1 MWQSA
6 ELHSTETYPKP
17 SKRVKGSTGECRNS
31 RTSSCIFW
39 TLFSH
44 FSQYNLCFYFRFLLL
59 LESLFLFADRLRS
72 DVALLS
78 GSSRNPSPT
87 KPPKMFQPW
96 GRMRKVSRYLPKTKQ
111 NYTETWDPKAS
122 SSSDDFTNHP
132 RSHCQGHFLVGLHN
146 LKLHSLSGLSCE
158 KPYCHTN
165 MYKNVMIW

>member
-87 KPPKMFQPW
+87 KPPNMFQPW
-96 GRMRKVSRYLPKTKQ
+96 GRMRKVSWYLPTTKQ
-111 NYTETWDPKAS
+111 NYTERAPGIGSIVIGWFHQPSKEPL
-122 SSSDDFTNHP
+122 P
-132 RSHCQGHFLVGLHN
+132 RTF
-146 LKLHSLSGLSCE
+146 SGWSPQPEWL
-158 KPYCHTN
+158 TA
-165 MYKNVMIW
+165 

>member
-96 GRMRKVSRYLPKTKQ
+96 GRYLGISQQLSRIILKGHLGS
-111 NYTETWDPKAS
+111 EAS

-132 RSHCQGHFLVGLHN
+132 RGHCQGHFLVGLHN
-146 LKLHSLSGLSCE
+146 LNF
-158 KPYCHTN
+158 TA
-165 MYKNVMIW
+165 

>member
-87 KPPKMFQPW
+87 KPPNMFQPW
-96 GRMRKVSRYLPKTKQ
+96 GRMRKVSWYLPTTKQ
-111 NYTETWDPKAS
+111 NYTERAPGI
-122 SSSDDFTNHP
+122 P
-132 RSHCQGHFLVGLHN
+132 RHHRHRMISPSKEPLPRTFSGWFPQPEFHSF
-146 LKLHSLSGLSCE
+146 KLLSCE
-158 KPYCHTN
+158 KHIATK
-165 MYKNVMIW
+165 MYKNVIW